1 MGPYL
6 LSSVKLKKYE
16 FNHIPWVTLVDE
28 FDCPACPY
36 ASAYLSTL
44 HGQAF
49 NTQVRKAGELLF
61 VLDYFQKKG
70 ISLVER
76 MASGKLITQ
85 REYFQFHLAS
95 ASKKNNSSDSDKSV
109 VLLDVSDKRLRNA
122 LSANAQQLSCVQN
135 ETQGGRIRR
144 LRQYLEMLYTH
155 FHDAHDIDPK
165 IAERYEKLRAGIKLD
180 EDSLGNNRSQ
190 GVADSAESSIP
201 DDVFVRMLEIILPSS
216 PRNPFKGSRIRNY
229 LIVSLFTHIGIR
241 RGALAKLKISD
252 LVMHGTSDQIKI
264 YRSGIDSTD
273 TRLDKPNQKSK
284 AHLATAPQELM
295 GQINHYVNYIRSEIP
310 GSQLHDFIFVSE
322 KNSRGT
328 LGHPLSLKSLNTI
341 FTVLSNALGFHIHP
355 HLLRHKWNELF
366 DVKATEIGVD
376 PRILEEAR
384 RYAMGWEAGSSMSDI
399 YNDKR
404 LAAKSREISL
414 AHQRRIDGQK

>member
-1 MGPYL
+1 M
-6 LSSVKLKKYE
+6 SNIRLKKYE
-16 FNHIPWVTLVDE
+16 FNHIPWVALVDE

-36 ASAYLSTL
+36 SSAYLSTL

-49 NTQVRKAGELLF
+49 NTQVRKATELLF

-76 MASGKLITQ
+76 MTSGKLITQ
-85 REYFQFHLAS
+85 TEYFQFQLAS
-95 ASKKNNSSDSDKSV
+95 ASKKNSSSGSDDAV
-109 VLLDVSDKRLRNA
+109 VFLDVSDKRLRNA

-135 ETQGGRIRR
+135 ETQAGRIRR

-155 FHDAHDIDPK
+155 FHDAHGNDREFG
-165 IAERYEKLRAGIKLD
+165 ERYEKLRTGMKME
-180 EDSLGNNRSQ
+180 EDSLGKNSSQ
-190 GVADSAESSIP
+190 GVADPTESSIP
-201 DDVFVRMLEIILPSS
+201 DDIFVRMLEIILPSS

-229 LIVSLFTHIGIR
+229 LIVSIFTQSGIR

-252 LVMHGTSDQIKI
+252 LMLHGTSDQIRI
-264 YRSGIDSTD
+264 YRYGIDPTD

-284 AHLATAPQELM
+284 AHLATVSPNLM
-295 GQINHYVNYIRSEIP
+295 SQINHYVKHIRSEIP

-322 KNSRGT
+322 KDSRGT
-328 LGHPLSLKSLNTI
+328 LGHPLSLKSLNAI
-341 FTVLSNALGFHIHP
+341 FAVLSKAVGFHIHP
-355 HLLRHKWNELF
+355 HLLRHKWNEVF
-366 DVKATEIGVD
+366 DVKATEMGMES
-376 PRILEEAR
+376 RILEEAR
-384 RYAMGWEAGSSMSDI
+384 RYAMGWVAGSSMNDT

-414 AHQRRIDGQK
+414 AHQRRVDAQK

>member
-1 MGPYL
+1 M
-6 LSSVKLKKYE
+6 SKIRLKKYE
-16 FNHIPWVTLVDE
+16 FNHIPWVALVDE

-49 NTQVRKAGELLF
+49 NTQVRKAAELLF

-85 REYFQFHLAS
+85 KEYFQFHLAS
-95 ASKKNNSSDSDKSV
+95 ASKKNSGDGSGNSV
-109 VLLDVSDKRLRNA
+109 VLLDVSEKRLRNA
-122 LSANAQQLSCVQN
+122 LSANAHQLSCVQN
-135 ETQGGRIRR
+135 ETQSGRIRR

-155 FHDAHDIDPK
+155 FHDAYGGDPDIG
-165 IAERYEKLRAGIKLD
+165 ERYEKLRAAMKMD
-180 EDSLGNNRSQ
+180 EDSLGKKRSQ
-190 GVADSAESSIP
+190 GVADPAESSIP
-201 DDVFVRMLEIILPSS
+201 DDVFVRMLEMILPSS
-216 PRNPFKGSRIRNY
+216 PHNPFKGSRIRNY
-229 LIVSLFTHIGIR
+229 LIVSIFNQSGIR

-264 YRSGIDSTD
+264 YRSGIDPTD

-284 AHLATAPQELM
+284 AHLATVHPDLM
-295 GQINHYVNYIRSEIP
+295 GQINYYVNHIRSEIS

-322 KNSRGT
+322 KDSRGT
-328 LGHPLSLKSLNTI
+328 LGQPLSLKSLNAI
-341 FTVLSNALGFHIHP
+341 FAVLSKALRFHIHP
-355 HLLRHKWNELF
+355 HLLRHKWNEVF
-366 DVKATEIGVD
+366 DVNATEMGVES
-376 PRILEEAR
+376 RILEEAR
-384 RYAMGWEAGSSMSDI
+384 RYAMGWVAGSSMNDI